1 MREREGAQ
9 QQTKPEDLPDQAN
22 IIYASGESR
31 NVRSKTFIIPY
42 YQEQSPK
49 NF

>member
-31 NVRSKTFIIPY
+31 N
-42 YQEQSPK
+42 EASPDPS
-49 NF
+49 NRVPP